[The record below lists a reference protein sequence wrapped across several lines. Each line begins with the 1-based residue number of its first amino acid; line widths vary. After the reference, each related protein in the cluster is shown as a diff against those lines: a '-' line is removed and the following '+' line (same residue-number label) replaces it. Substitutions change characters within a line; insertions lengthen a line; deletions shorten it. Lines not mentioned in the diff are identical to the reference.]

1 MWWPRKRLASW
12 YDIWKNFQFLSSCF
26 LQTTVWKKIAK
37 AVWWGKYFLCTEAIL
52 IANINQWQ
60 MLSLPSVYLSFSL
73 FSYHLQSIFL
83 YVHTYTYIVE
93 EPTIH
98 YLQDVSLTTYH
109 SVLLDDCK
117 QDSNTAQV
125 ELPAE
130 ALGWKLKGGEKKRL
144 DIWQSPTSTQPES
157 VITSLKFLGPLHL
170 DADWVKM
177 FCLFLSFP
185 RGSVIFRLV
194 YIYFKLEL

>member
-1 MWWPRKRLASW
+1 MANAFFP
-12 YDIWKNFQFLSSCF
+12 
-26 LQTTVWKKIAK
+26 
-37 AVWWGKYFLCTEAIL
+37 LC
-52 IANINQWQ
+52 
-60 MLSLPSVYLSFSL
+60 LSFSL

-83 YVHTYTYIVE
+83 YVHTHTYTVE

-98 YLQDVSLTTYH
+98 YLQDVSLTTHH

-117 QDSNTAQV
+117 QDSSVPV

-144 DIWQSPTSTQPES
+144 DIWQSLTSTQPES
-157 VITSLKFLGPLHL
+157 VIISLKFLGPLHL

-185 RGSVIFRLV
+185 RLSVIFRLV
-194 YIYFKLEL
+194 YAYFKLEL